1 VSFIVGYPR
10 LFSMA
15 NNHDVSAEEMRVDGS
30 NGGFLEGVISLY
42 GRPIFLTVYW
52 KIWKALPGIKK
63 MIGGLGSWRK

>member
-1 VSFIVGYPR
+1 MVQMGE
-10 LFSMA
+10 
-15 NNHDVSAEEMRVDGS
+15 D
-30 NGGFLEGVISLY
+30 GGFLEGVISLY